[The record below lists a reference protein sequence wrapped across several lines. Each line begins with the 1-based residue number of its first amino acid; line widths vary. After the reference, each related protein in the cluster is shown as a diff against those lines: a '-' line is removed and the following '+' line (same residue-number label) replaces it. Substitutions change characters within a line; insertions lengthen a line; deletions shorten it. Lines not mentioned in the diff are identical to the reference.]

1 MNKRKTI
8 VKKASPPFALTSAD
22 CTPVNPLRQ
31 DVLRAF
37 ERVWK
42 AIPSTPKTA
51 PKQRWTDAWYQ
62 ANQSEETKQIAQDFA
77 RVAKLLPAD
86 TLIQKTAIYYDNSSD
101 QDRLPVSAR
110 YDKTRWGLW

>member
-8 VKKASPPFALTSAD
+8 VKKASPPFALPSAD
-22 CTPVNPLRQ
+22 TKAANQLRQ
-31 DVLRAF
+31 DVLHAF

-51 PKQRWTDAWYQ
+51 PKQRWTDAWAL

-77 RVAKLLPAD
+77 RIAKLLPAD
-86 TLIQKTAIYYDNSSD
+86 TLIHKTAIYYDNSSD

-110 YDKTRWGLW
+110 YDKSKWGL